1 LKPLGYATS
10 QIGGNHLGRVGSG
23 FPSLW
28 GASQCSGGYRP
39 AARRAASSICAVPK
53 TRTIAAIVAVS
64 FAGSVT
70 VGCGGHLISI
80 ASGASGRWTSSTTS
94 RSDLVTAPTARNRS
108 ESLDAE
114 LPASPELATS
124 PVFHR
129 CERFVLRCRQNHK
142 ISRNCAWPRRQLPG
156 LAGGS
161 IPSSSSGL
169 SRISHPCRRS
179 RRGSSSDIGRTRS
192 IDVSCSVPL
201 TSTPRF
207 GSMRSPQF
215 SHGRA
220 EHGGQRSGGRND
232 GLPGPRRACCL
243 HKGVRHRGIPPA
255 GPAPGTL
262 VCVRPIGSNR

>member
-1 LKPLGYATS
+1 MREPVSIAT
-10 QIGGNHLGRVGSG
+10 LLAPVV
-23 FPSLW
+23 PDW
-28 GASQCSGGYRP
+28 GYRP

-53 TRTIAAIVAVS
+53 TRTIAATVAVS

-70 VGCGGHLISI
+70 VGCCGHLISI
-80 ASGASGRWTSSTTS
+80 ASGVSGRWTSSTTS
-94 RSDLVTAPTARNRS
+94 RSDLLTAPTASNRS

-114 LPASPELATS
+114 LAAGPELATR

-129 CERFVLRCRQNHK
+129 YERFVLRCRQDHK
-142 ISRNCAWPRRQLPG
+142 ISRNCARPRRQLPG

-161 IPSSSSGL
+161 IPANGW
-169 SRISHPCRRS
+169 SRGRSLFDVRRKDPKQ
-179 RRGSSSDIGRTRS
+179 RPELLGSADIHTT
-192 IDVSCSVPL
+192 I
-201 TSTPRF
+201 

-232 GLPGPRRACCL
+232 GLPGPGWACCL
-243 HKGVRHRGIPPA
+243 HEGVRHSGIPPA

-262 VCVRPIGSNR
+262 IRARPIGSNR